1 MTHCDQYYHNQTHQI
16 HPHNLNNHHKQNSNQ
31 CWNEKNDYMKDL
43 RKGITTKNDLLQQ
56 IHEDRR
62 KDKKKF
68 FVAKKVAIAILLQF
82 Y

>member
-1 MTHCDQYYHNQTHQI
+1 MA
-16 HPHNLNNHHKQNSNQ
+16 
-31 CWNEKNDYMKDL
+31 
-43 RKGITTKNDLLQQ
+43 TKNDLLQQ

-82 Y
+82 YWPKFPSLELSTEKETHLPRSIHACKFLGITSAKTKR